1 MRRRMLIAAAPALLL
16 MPRLAWG
23 MPDDAALRALNRGV
37 VEAAILPGY
46 RAFAGAATSFA
57 ANLAALGKAPA
68 DAATLRAARQGWTEA
83 MLAWQGVR
91 HLRFGP
97 AELFSRHQ
105 RVQVWP
111 DPQDTVGRDL
121 GEAIGRRDAALLDV
135 RPESLSNVTT
145 LGLPAAERLL
155 FGEGAAVRLAAG
167 DAEAAYRAALLG
179 AVGATLA
186 AIARDM
192 LEGWSTG
199 PNPYATVI
207 VEPRAP
213 YAAPKDATLELFRAM
228 HGAVESVAGRKLAEA
243 LATSQPQ
250 RLEAWRAE
258 LSGRILAVDV
268 TAARAMFRGGFG
280 PALERDGQ
288 GELAGLLSRA
298 FDSTVAAAEA
308 LPLPI
313 EQALADPERRPRIVV
328 LQQEAAALR
337 DLLAE
342 RLPPALGIPSAITT
356 LESN

>member
-1 MRRRMLIAAAPALLL
+1 MHRRMLIVAAPALLL
-16 MPRLAWG
+16 APGMVLAA
-23 MPDDAALRALNRGV
+23 PDDAALRALNRAV
-37 VEAAILPGY
+37 VETAVLPGY
-46 RAFAGAATSFA
+46 RAFAAAATSFA
-57 ANLAALGKAPA
+57 ASLAALAKAPA
-68 DAATLRAARQGWTEA
+68 EATTLQAARQGWGEA

-105 RVQVWP
+105 RVQIWP

-121 GEAIGRRDAALLDV
+121 AEAIARRDAALLEV
-135 RPESLSNVTT
+135 RPESLSNIST

-155 FGEGAAVRLAAG
+155 FGDAAALRLAAG

-199 PNPYATVI
+199 PNPYAAVI

-213 YAAPKDATLELFRAM
+213 YASPKEATLELFRAM
-228 HGAVESVAGRKLAEA
+228 HGALEGVAGRKLSEA
-243 LATSQPQ
+243 LATGQPQ
-250 RLEAWRAE
+250 RLESWRAE
-258 LSGRILAVDV
+258 LSGRELAANVA
-268 TAARAMFRGGFG
+268 AARAMFRGGFG
-280 PALERDGQ
+280 PALEKDGQ
-288 GELAGLLSRA
+288 GELAALLSRA
-298 FDSTVAAAEA
+298 FESTAAAAEA

-313 EQALADPERRPRIVV
+313 EQALADPERRGRVAA
-328 LQQEAAALR
+328 LQAQATALR

-342 RLPPALGIPSAITT
+342 RLPPALGIPSAITP
-356 LESN
+356 LEAN

>member
-1 MRRRMLIAAAPALLL
+1 MHRRMLIVAAPALLL
-16 MPRLAWG
+16 APGRLLAA
-23 MPDDAALRALNRGV
+23 PDEGALRALNRAV
-37 VEAAILPGY
+37 VETAVLPGY
-46 RAFAGAATSFA
+46 RAFATAATSFA
-57 ANLAALGKAPA
+57 ASLAALGKAPA
-68 DAATLRAARQGWTEA
+68 EATTLQAARQGWVEA

-105 RVQVWP
+105 RVQIWP

-121 GEAIGRRDAALLDV
+121 GEAIARRDAALLEV
-135 RPESLSNVTT
+135 RPESLSNITT

-155 FGEGAAVRLAAG
+155 FGDAAALRLAAG

-199 PNPYATVI
+199 PNPYAAVI

-213 YAAPKDATLELFRAM
+213 YASPKEATLELFRAM
-228 HGAVESVAGRKLAEA
+228 HGAVGSVAGRKLSEA
-243 LATSQPQ
+243 LASGQPQ
-250 RLEAWRAE
+250 RLESWRAE
-258 LSGRILAVDV
+258 LSGRELAANVA
-268 TAARAMFRGGFG
+268 AARAMFRGGFG
-280 PALERDGQ
+280 PALEKDGQ
-288 GELAGLLSRA
+288 GELAALLTRA
-298 FDSTVAAAEA
+298 FEAATAAAEA

-313 EQALADPERRPRIVV
+313 ERALADPERRGSVAA
-328 LQQEAAALR
+328 LQVQAVALR

-342 RLPPALGIPSAITT
+342 RLPPALGIPSAVTP
-356 LESN
+356 LEAN